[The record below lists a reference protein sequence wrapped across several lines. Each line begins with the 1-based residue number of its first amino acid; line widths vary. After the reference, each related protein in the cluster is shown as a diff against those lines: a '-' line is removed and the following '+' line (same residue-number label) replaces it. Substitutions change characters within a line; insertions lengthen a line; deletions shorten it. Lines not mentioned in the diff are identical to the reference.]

1 MFSKVFPSAV
11 EALEDVEDGNTI
23 MISGFGDPGMPF
35 GLVEALVDIGP
46 KELTLIANNAGAG
59 YEGIAALM
67 NKGLV
72 RKIVC
77 AYPRRVGSVVFEEIY
92 QRGSI
97 ELELVPQGTLSER
110 IRAGKAGLGGF
121 YTPTGYGTPIAE
133 GKEIREFSGRQCV
146 LEMPLTA
153 DFSLIRAHKADPF
166 GNLIY
171 QASQR
176 NYGPVMA
183 GAARRTVV
191 EVDRVVEL
199 GDLSPEVVVTP
210 GIFVDRVVLA
220 V

>member
-1 MFSKVFPSAV
+1 MFSKVFPAAI
-11 EALEDVEDGNTI
+11 EAMKGVEDGNTI
-23 MISGFGDPGMPF
+23 MISGFGDPGVPF

-46 KELTLIANNAGAG
+46 KELTLIANNAGVG
-59 YEGIAALM
+59 YEGIAALI

-77 AYPRRVGSVVFEEIY
+77 AYPRRIGSVVFEESY
-92 QRGSI
+92 RRGSI
-97 ELELVPQGTLSER
+97 ELELVPQGTLSEK

-121 YTPTGYGTPIAE
+121 YTPTGYGTPLAE
-133 GKEIREFSGRQCV
+133 GKETREFNGRQCV

-153 DFSLIRAHKADPF
+153 DFSLIRAYKADPF

-176 NYGPVMA
+176 NYGPIMA
-183 GAARRTVV
+183 GAARHTVA
-191 EVDRVVEL
+191 EVDEVVGL
-199 GDLSPEVVVTP
+199 GDLNPEVVVTP